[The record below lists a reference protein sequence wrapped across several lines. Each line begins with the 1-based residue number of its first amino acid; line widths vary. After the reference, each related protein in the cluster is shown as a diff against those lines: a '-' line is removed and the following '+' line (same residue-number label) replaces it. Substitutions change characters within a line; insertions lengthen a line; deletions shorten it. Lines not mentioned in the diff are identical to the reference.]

1 MGGAFL
7 GDYSSLTGSR
17 ISFSKL
23 SREESF
29 LLVMWFV
36 IYEAFLDSG
45 FGLMS
50 IFSAEG
56 RVGSYFLFLEER
68 DENDSRDP
76 LELRVFTL
84 VFSEWA

>member
-1 MGGAFL
+1 
-7 GDYSSLTGSR
+7 
-17 ISFSKL
+17 
-23 SREESF
+23 
-29 LLVMWFV
+29 MWFV

-50 IFSAEG
+50 IFSIEG

-84 VFSEWA
+84 VFSE